1 MDVKSPGPG
10 EARIPALSASP
21 RTSADAATLRWRLR
35 LEALWERKLD
45 EVLAL
50 AAASQGE
57 SVAGDDG
64 PADALRSRRLHHR
77 AARAYEDL
85 ADIVDAIARI
95 SDGTYGRCARCHRR
109 MPDDWLADEPQI
121 RYCAKCHGRM
131 GR

>member
-1 MDVKSPGPG
+1 MKVKRTDPG
-10 EARIPALSASP
+10 EAGMLAPVASP
-21 RTSADAATLRWRLR
+21 RTSPDAATLGWRLR

-64 PADALRSRRLHHR
+64 REDGLRSRRLHHR

-85 ADIVDAIARI
+85 AEIVDAIARI

-109 MPDDWLADEPQI
+109 MSDKWLADEPQI
-121 RYCAKCHGRM
+121 RYCAKCHGRL
-131 GR
+131 RR